1 MCAYLSRATR
11 SHPSS
16 ALWPSHIGKNHGQT
30 IDPYRCH
37 MQSRSHSREPHAP
50 VKLRKNDVSR
60 RVSPRT
66 LDESIHDDR
75 IFVKVRPLIV
85 GESGE
90 DRGLFFLSPTTFVL
104 ATDLITNAVI
114 VQHVVDMTAAL
125 RRLDQNGED
134 LSLHSIAVLPPS
146 LPPSLP
152 SAPHQALRRRCDR
165 FE

>member
-1 MCAYLSRATR
+1 
-11 SHPSS
+11 
-16 ALWPSHIGKNHGQT
+16 
-30 IDPYRCH
+30 

-50 VKLRKNDVSR
+50 VKLSKNDVSR
-60 RVSPRT
+60 RAPPRT

-104 ATDLITNAVI
+104 ATDLIANAVI

-146 LPPSLP
+146 LRHHIKRFGDDVIDLSKIPEPLEKQVALPIRVLLQGPPGEAAQPADQSRTISL
-152 SAPHQALRRRCDR
+152 S
-165 FE
+165 